1 MVVVYQYLS
10 ALCHTALRHKLA
22 QSSTIH
28 KQTTHSHKTVDLDD
42 VSFTYTVYKS
52 VKDQQGIESSVRH
65 YVPKRAFHMVWI
77 AAAVLWLW
85 QARHRSLVYIQYKL
99 QNTRVKPYKECTQN
113 AHGGSSVG

>member
-1 MVVVYQYLS
+1 M
-10 ALCHTALRHKLA
+10 A

-52 VKDQQGIESSVRH
+52 VKGQQGIESSVRH

-77 AAAVLWLW
+77 AAAPGRSVLGTIL
-85 QARHRSLVYIQYKL
+85 KL
-99 QNTRVKPYKECTQN
+99 
-113 AHGGSSVG
+113 SSFGAEQIFIFFN

>member
-1 MVVVYQYLS
+1 MVVVVYHYLS

-28 KQTTHSHKTVDLDD
+28 KQTTHLHKTVDLDD

-77 AAAVLWLW
+77 AAAVLWCGKPGTG
-85 QARHRSLVYIQYKL
+85 VCYIYSTSYKL
-99 QNTRVKPYKECTQN
+99 L
-113 AHGGSSVG
+113 G